1 MVPEK
6 DSGLKSWLRWR
17 SGLAFLGFAA
27 IALFFLWEE
36 NKAHILGILPYVLFL
51 LCPLMHLL
59 HGHGGHGGEHEH
71 GDGGNPK

>member
-36 NKAHILGILPYVLFL
+36 DKAHILGVLPYASFL
-51 LCPLMHLL
+51 LCTLMHLF
-59 HGHGGHGGEHEH
+59 HGGHGGQGAGIRTE
-71 GDGGNPK
+71 KVMS